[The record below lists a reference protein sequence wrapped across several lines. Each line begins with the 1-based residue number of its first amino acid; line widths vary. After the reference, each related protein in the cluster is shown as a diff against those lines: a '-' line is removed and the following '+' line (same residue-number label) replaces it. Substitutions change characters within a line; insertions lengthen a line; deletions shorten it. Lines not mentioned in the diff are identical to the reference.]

1 LNASKENPEF
11 YCEPL
16 GANHDRA
23 AFSCG
28 IAPLDVYFKAQARQD
43 AEKNLAAVFV
53 LTPDGKTVAGYYTL
67 SQYSLEADA
76 IPEEIR
82 RKLTRHHSL
91 PATLI
96 GRLARSL
103 SYKGQSV
110 GELLLMDALKRSF
123 LLSKQ
128 VASWAVLVDAKDE
141 KATAFY
147 KKFGFLEIFNN
158 PRKLFLPMQTIA
170 KLVR

>member
-1 LNASKENPEF
+1 M
-11 YCEPL
+11 CEPL
-16 GANHDRA
+16 GVNHDRA

-28 IAPLDVYFKAQARQD
+28 SAPLDIYLKTQARQD

-53 LTPDGKTVAGYYTL
+53 LTPDGKTIAGYYTL
-67 SQYSLEADA
+67 SQYSVESDT

-82 RKLTRHHSL
+82 RKLTRYHAI

-103 SYKGQSV
+103 SYKGQSL
-110 GELLLMDALKRSF
+110 GELLLMDALKRSY

-128 VASWAVLVDAKDE
+128 VASWAVIADAKDE
-141 KATAFY
+141 KAVAFY
-147 KKFGFLEIFNN
+147 KSFGFLEIRNN
-158 PRKLFLPMQTIA
+158 RRKLFLPMSTIS
-170 KLVR
+170 KLAR